1 MAPKQKQQISALVEG
16 LMEIRPLKSPR
27 LQTRMALQR
36 WLLRE
41 TAYFYPGANL
51 IEVVEQVI
59 GPAVDT
65 KYPH

>member
-1 MAPKQKQQISALVEG
+1 MAPQQLQQISALVEG
-16 LMEIRPLKSPR
+16 LMEIRPLRTSR
-27 LQTRMALQR
+27 LQSRMALQR
-36 WLLRE
+36 WLLQE
-41 TAYFYPGANL
+41 TAFFYPGANL